1 MTLEQRST
9 AGCPD
14 LLESTQPS
22 VPSGQLCATK
32 APERP
37 CVSLLQDALISFI
50 LAKICDRVFIEC
62 SYSMKKKL
70 FLYLEINDNYDA
82 LATKKIH

>member
-1 MTLEQRST
+1 MTLEQWST

-37 CVSLLQDALISFI
+37 CASLLQDALISFI
-50 LAKICDRVFIEC
+50 LAKICNRVYIEC
-62 SYSMKKKL
+62 SYSMKTKL
-70 FLYLEINDNYDA
+70 FLYLEINYNYDV
-82 LATKKIH
+82 LKPVQI